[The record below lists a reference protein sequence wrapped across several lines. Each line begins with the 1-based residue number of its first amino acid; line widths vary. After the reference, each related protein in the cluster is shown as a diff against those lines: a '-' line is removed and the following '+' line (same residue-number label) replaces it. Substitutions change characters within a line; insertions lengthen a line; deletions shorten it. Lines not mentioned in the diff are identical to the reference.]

1 MAMTETLVVPL
12 RSTTMA
18 SQPAMIFL
26 LMLLFKRIE
35 KNRPSVAKGLVV
47 RRTTFRRK
55 VIEIA

>member
-1 MAMTETLVVPL
+1 MTATLVVPL

-18 SQPAMIFL
+18 SKPAMISL

-47 RRTTFRRK
+47 RRTTLRNK
-55 VIEIA
+55 VIDSV